1 MKITKHIR
9 YIRIVLM
16 SGINSNFVR
25 EAIVV
30 YVCWGIAKGVS
41 PAPPAAI
48 LPSLHYQDASLLLL
62 LLFFPLL
69 MPIIRDSIT
78 GIKER
83 ERGPPCPLLLFHR
96 DLAWVQKAFFYPLP
110 PLPLRL
116 VCLCTSSRRAN
127 SFLEWFLVMP
137 FRKLGFRLR
146 KGITKNHSKNELAR
160 RELVQRHTSRR
171 GRGGRR

>member
-1 MKITKHIR
+1 
-9 YIRIVLM
+9 M

-25 EAIVV
+25 KAIVVV
-30 YVCWGIAKGVS
+30 YVCLGIAKGVS

-62 LLFFPLL
+62 LLFSSLL

-110 PLPLRL
+110 LPLRL
-116 VCLCTSSRRAN
+116 VCLCTSLATAKRGKPKGEIQSVRQKEVRVLLENASIFGGN
-127 SFLEWFLVMP
+127 DCLFYSIHGMLWDSFFGSQTC
-137 FRKLGFRLR
+137 LGFLRLC
-146 KGITKNHSKNELAR
+146 
-160 RELVQRHTSRR
+160 
-171 GRGGRR
+171 

>member
-16 SGINSNFVR
+16 SGINSNLVR

-116 VCLCTSSRRAN
+116 VCLCTSLATAKRGKPKGEIQSVRQKVRVLLENASIFGGN
-127 SFLEWFLVMP
+127 DCLFYSIHGMLWDSFLALKHV
-137 FRKLGFRLR
+137 
-146 KGITKNHSKNELAR
+146 
-160 RELVQRHTSRR
+160 
-171 GRGGRR
+171 